1 MIGRTLAGWG
11 RLLGLGKSQPSAEEE
26 RRLWGRLP
34 CDILTT
40 CKPTQNCAT
49 DGIQGR
55 VKNVS
60 LGGACIHLPVA
71 LSLGDLFSLHLP
83 GPTGESSDVL
93 ACVVRCDALDAATW
107 AIGCTFAS
115 SLDACELRRFD
126 GTAGEPSPSDRR
138 GWERYPCQ
146 ARASYQLVRAPEAG
160 EEHPVAIVNISGG
173 GVALEPVQPL
183 EVGELLSID
192 LRHGDEFVVTAL
204 ASVVRTYRD
213 ESRLVVGCNFI
224 RALGEET
231 LARLMG

>member
-34 CDILTT
+34 CDILTM
-40 CKPTQNCAT
+40 CKPTRNRAT
-49 DGIQGR
+49 DGVEGR
-55 VKNVS
+55 VRNVS
-60 LGGACIHLPVA
+60 SGGACIHLPVA

-83 GPTGESSDVL
+83 GPAGESSELL
-93 ACVVRCDALDAATW
+93 ACVVRCDALDGATW

-115 SLDACELRRFD
+115 PLDSRELRRFD

-160 EEHPVAIVNISGG
+160 EEYPAAIVNISGG
-173 GVALEPVQPL
+173 GVALEPGRPL

-213 ESRLVVGCNFI
+213 ESRLVAGCNFI
-224 RALGEET
+224 RELGEET
-231 LARLMG
+231 LARLLG